1 MWNMAISSK
10 WKGEEKKNKHDEPSK
25 LTEIIP
31 HPVGIKAKMQAN
43 MSVIDRGVIAIAMT
57 MPAKASSNEMPW
69 MKRNSSWKFTE
80 IFWLKVNTCKT
91 KDTRRVHVTDEM
103 AHDIKI
109 GNLIFRVLNLCCRPW
124 RELLAQPTRSMIGRI
139 PIKITKKGHKRCL
152 FSYSAGWYLWGHK
165 LEYIKHVTAEFF
177 INLSPLQ
184 KMGRKII

>member
-1 MWNMAISSK
+1 
-10 WKGEEKKNKHDEPSK
+10 
-25 LTEIIP
+25 
-31 HPVGIKAKMQAN
+31 MQAN

-109 GNLIFRVLNLCCRPW
+109 GNLIFRVLNLCCRP
-124 RELLAQPTRSMIGRI
+124 
-139 PIKITKKGHKRCL
+139 
-152 FSYSAGWYLWGHK
+152 
-165 LEYIKHVTAEFF
+165 
-177 INLSPLQ
+177 
-184 KMGRKII
+184 